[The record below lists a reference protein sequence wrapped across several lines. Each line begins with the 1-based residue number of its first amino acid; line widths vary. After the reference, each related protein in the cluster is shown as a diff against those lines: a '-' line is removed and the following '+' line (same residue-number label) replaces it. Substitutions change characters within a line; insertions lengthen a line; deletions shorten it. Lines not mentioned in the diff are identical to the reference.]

1 MKGLLGSLLFGS
13 MLAQSAGGTTFGRGV
28 GKSMD
33 WGVRS
38 TASAPRMHP
47 RNPDFDYGKRYVRRK
62 MAEKS
67 RRMNRKN

>member
-1 MKGLLGSLLFGS
+1 MKGSLGSLLFGS
-13 MLAQSAGGTTFGRGV
+13 MLFAQSAGGTRGY
-28 GKSMD
+28 GKSVD

-38 TASAPRMHP
+38 TASAPRMHT

-67 RRMNRKN
+67 RRMNRKKD